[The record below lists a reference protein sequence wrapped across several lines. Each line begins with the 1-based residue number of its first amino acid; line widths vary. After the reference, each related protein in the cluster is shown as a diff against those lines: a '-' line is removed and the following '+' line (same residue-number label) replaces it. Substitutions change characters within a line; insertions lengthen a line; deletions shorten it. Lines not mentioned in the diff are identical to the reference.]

1 MIGAIMGAANLATGI
16 AKGIVAKS
24 AHNKYAK
31 QLESMEMKMP
41 DAVSQA
47 EGVRT
52 DLAYG
57 DMPGF
62 ADMMAGVD
70 SNTASTMTQ
79 AKQVATSPAA
89 LMDAL
94 VQSSTAGEQGKREL
108 GVQNAQAQQ
117 TNQASL
123 ARFFESVKSPAEQR
137 IIQFDIDKK
146 IASNKERMQGTADL
160 MGGVE
165 GGIGSAFSSFG
176 QGEQLDFMSDRN
188 DAMKSYW
195 GTGGGQA
202 GQGGAM
208 SNPNINNNL
217 TQVPSVYGQMSGGF
231 GGYGQGNGQGFQYP
245 K

>member
-146 IASNKERMQGTADL
+146 IAYPNSWDIPIITKKLDICIDNLEINTNILKEMNC
-160 MGGVE
+160 MY
-165 GGIGSAFSSFG
+165 IFSSV
-176 QGEQLDFMSDRN
+176 EIKNYKDLDLTFL
-188 DAMKSYW
+188 KSF
-195 GTGGGQA
+195 TNEK
-202 GQGGAM
+202 
-208 SNPNINNNL
+208 S
-217 TQVPSVYGQMSGGF
+217 
-231 GGYGQGNGQGFQYP
+231 QYIIFLY
-245 K
+245 KIY